1 MSSTD
6 RHRPRTVLEAQ
17 SHLHRWNMQ
26 LVREREARFREARE
40 AGVTPDQI
48 ALITGAP
55 VEDVLDILG
64 ERATDA
70 TPAMSGWVFM

>member
-1 MSSTD
+1 MPSAD

-17 SHLHRWNMQ
+17 GHLHRWNME
-26 LVREREARFREARE
+26 LVREREVRFREARE

-55 VEDVLDILG
+55 VEDVLDVLG
-64 ERATDA
+64 EQATSA
-70 TPAMSGWVFM
+70 SLSVVSWA